1 MIDFR
6 SQALEIADDTM
17 SHEQMLICCLKY
29 MSMDDV
35 EDMLKINDWI
45 TPPEMDEEK
54 EEENDDWFT
63 DPNSKASYHH
73 Y

>member
-6 SQALEIADDTM
+6 SQALEIADDQQA
-17 SHEQMLICCLKY
+17 HEQMLLCCLKY

-35 EDMLKINDWI
+35 EDMLKMNDWI
-45 TPPEMDEEK
+45 TPPEMN
-54 EEENDDWFT
+54 EEEEEDDDWYT
-63 DPNSKASYHH
+63 NPNSVMSYHH

>member
-6 SQALEIADDTM
+6 SQALEIADDLM

-45 TPPEMDEEK
+45 TPPEMDDEE